1 MPELDLVN
9 LEVPLPWISTSGAA
23 GLVTDISHNT
33 LILEHKNSAST
44 AISQL
49 QISLSSSKHYTIEGT
64 VTADYKDKIKFE
76 VKSTDSLNVLNDL
89 LGKIRKEQHIDI
101 CLNQDIEDSNRF
113 TGFQEINFM
122 PKALPELDLKD
133 IDTKVSYLGKT
144 FDHPILITGMT
155 GGIERAAHINRNLA
169 EAAANFGIPMGI
181 GSQRLAL
188 ENKEW
193 EDIFNVKRFVPS
205 LFLIGNI
212 GCAQLL
218 NKDYIEVCRR
228 AVDMI
233 QADALAIHLNIL
245 QELVQV
251 EGDRQ
256 FSGLLERI
264 ANLCNSISTPI
275 IIKEVGSGIDVN
287 TAIQLKEAGVSAIDI
302 GGRGGTSWSYIEG
315 LRSSLGA
322 TRNLGNT
329 FRDWGIPT
337 AYSLANL
344 RKALGEEMPLTA
356 TGGIRDG
363 LTIAKAVALG
373 ANLAGI
379 GLPLLKAAINST
391 DEVHTTLDTFAR
403 GLKTTMIATGSQS
416 LVDLESHMVLGPPG
430 QEDFRSYVRQKNN
443 TGSR

>member
-1 MPELDLVN
+1 M
-9 LEVPLPWISTSGAA
+9 
-23 GLVTDISHNT
+23 
-33 LILEHKNSAST
+33 
-44 AISQL
+44 
-49 QISLSSSKHYTIEGT
+49 
-64 VTADYKDKIKFE
+64 
-76 VKSTDSLNVLNDL
+76 
-89 LGKIRKEQHIDI
+89 
-101 CLNQDIEDSNRF
+101 
-113 TGFQEINFM
+113 
-122 PKALPELDLKD
+122 
-133 IDTKVSYLGKT
+133 
-144 FDHPILITGMT
+144 
-155 GGIERAAHINRNLA
+155 
-169 EAAANFGIPMGI
+169 
-181 GSQRLAL
+181 
-188 ENKEW
+188 
-193 EDIFNVKRFVPS
+193 
-205 LFLIGNI
+205 
-212 GCAQLL
+212 
-218 NKDYIEVCRR
+218 
-228 AVDMI
+228 
-233 QADALAIHLNIL
+233 
-245 QELVQV
+245 
-251 EGDRQ
+251 
-256 FSGLLERI
+256 
-264 ANLCNSISTPI
+264 
-275 IIKEVGSGIDVN
+275 
-287 TAIQLKEAGVSAIDI
+287 SAIDI